1 MDIVVREKPQ
11 TLFVEAHI
19 ADIHFGV
26 IDPAT
31 EFKILKEQFLDYIY
45 QMQVL
50 DIVSI
55 NGDIFH
61 HKFIASS
68 DAVMYAMYFMRTLL
82 DICRAKGATVILISG
97 TASHDSDQIK
107 MFYPFTESYDLRI
120 INYTQFIYVKGKR
133 ILCIPEEYNKGEEY
147 YNRFLVYGG
156 LYDSC
161 YMHGTYKGS
170 IYGKNLHDLNSNRE
184 PVFDIMD
191 FSSCKGPVISGH
203 VHIFNNYND
212 EFFYCGSPI
221 RWCFGEERD
230 KGFLILLHNIETRKY
245 KVHLEKIHSFRYETI
260 RLSDLIGQDPNT
272 IIQYIHQVKSLGID
286 YLRIIFTIN
295 DSDKIAMLK
304 SYYRNRPDIRIECDF
319 ERQQIENE
327 LNKMEEENRSKVAYL
342 VDPNLSPEEKLVQ
355 YMNTNE
361 GNSYWSVDL
370 LQKFMEDIKRL

>member
-26 IDPAT
+26 IDPAI

-319 ERQQIENE
+319 EKQQIENE